1 MKMKTTRFFSWPL
14 MKQSLSANK
23 VLAIACTVVLC
34 LMTVVTTFAG
44 NLIGSTS
51 DSTDYTDAQSTFYSH
66 LYVLASY
73 NDMAGTAL
81 SYEDFAQAEDRTQ
94 YDTIFEMMSA
104 QSDSLALSS
113 EDFAAAAEL
122 LAQSAVG
129 LDTYIANFE
138 YVYALGS
145 VQGCFS
151 GEDLNVEAM
160 MTNMLEMMGVSADL
174 VENMSQMDTSAML
187 NQMYFTIMSLLPILL
202 FIIFAGNALIVD
214 QVDKG
219 SMAYILSTPTK
230 RSAVAIT
237 QAIYMI
243 GMPFIMVGCGFLTK
257 LIACN
262 VIIGEVEV
270 AKYAALYGGLYL
282 LTEAMAGICYLASCL
297 FNLSKY
303 AMALGGGLNVWFFI
317 CSLLGMFGS
326 ENMVNTG
333 MGVEELGMF
342 NRLSL
347 IGLFDIDALG
357 TVGSGA
363 VDDSFVPKLL
373 ALLAVAVVCYTV
385 GAIRFQK
392 KDLPL

>member
-1 MKMKTTRFFSWPL
+1 MKTTKIFSGPL
-14 MKQSLSANK
+14 MKQSISSNK

-34 LMTVVTTFAG
+34 LMTVVTTFAS
-44 NLIGSTS
+44 NMIGGT
-51 DSTDYTDAQSTFYSH
+51 DSEDYTDAQTQFYSY

-73 NDMAGTAL
+73 NEMAGTEL
-81 SYEDFAQAEDRTQ
+81 SYEDFSETDDYTM
-94 YDTIFEMMSA
+94 YDMIFEMMSE
-104 QSDSLALSS
+104 QSEDLDLSS
-113 EDFAAAAEL
+113 ENFKEVA
-122 LAQSAVG
+122 
-129 LDTYIANFE
+129 DTLSESDVDMEIYIANFE
-138 YVYALGS
+138 YVYALGN

-151 GEDLNVEAM
+151 GDDLDMEEM
-160 MTNMLEMMGVSADL
+160 MTNMLEMMGMSADL
-174 VENMSQMDTSAML
+174 VENMSEMDTSAML

-230 RSAVAIT
+230 RSAVVIT

-243 GMPFIMVGCGFLTK
+243 FTPLIMVGCAFVTK

-262 VIIGEVEV
+262 VFMGEVDV
-270 AKYAALYGGLYL
+270 AKYAALYGGLYI
-282 LTEAMAGICYLASCL
+282 LTEAMASICYLASCL

-303 AMALGGGLNVWFFI
+303 ALALGGGLNVWFFL

-326 ENMVNTG
+326 EDMVDVG

-342 NRLSL
+342 NNLSL
-347 IGLFDIDALG
+347 VGLFDIESLG
-357 TVGSGA
+357 TVGSGD
-363 VDDSFVPKLL
+363 VVYDFVPKLI
-373 ALLAVAVVCYTV
+373 ALAVIAVVCYLA